1 MTQRFYTVAST
12 AKTADGYAIQLD
24 GKTIKTPAGQ
34 DLVALTKAVADAI
47 VLEWADQEDT
57 IKPDTMPITQ
67 IVTTKIDKIRD
78 RDKITEKVMR
88 YLDTDLVCYWAK
100 EPEAL
105 AKRQKEVWGKWVKWF
120 DEHFEV
126 PLYTTKKIDAIKQE
140 PEAHKRAWNYIEALD
155 DSYFTILHIM
165 TSLSGSLVLAL
176 AFVEGEISADEI
188 FEASYLEE
196 LYRGEIYDEAKHGA
210 APDEEVERE
219 AFKRDA
225 RAAEA
230 YIKLSNQYE

>member
-1 MTQRFYTVAST
+1 MTKRFYTMASV
-12 AKTADGYAIQLD
+12 AKTDDGFAVQLD
-24 GKTIKTPAGQ
+24 GKTVKTPGGLELMAANQ
-34 DLVALTKAVADAI
+34 AVAEAI
-47 VLEWADQEDT
+47 VLEWSAQEEV
-57 IKPDTMPITQ
+57 IVPDTMPITQ

-78 RDKITEKVMR
+78 REKITESVMR

-105 AKRQKEVWGKWVKWF
+105 AKRQKEIWGRWVKWF

-140 PEAHKRAWNYIEALD
+140 EEAHKRAWNYIEALD

-176 AFVEGEISADEI
+176 AFVEGDITPEEI
-188 FEASYLEE
+188 FQASYLEE
-196 LYRGEIYDEAKHGA
+196 LYRGEIYNEEKHGA
-210 APDEEVERE
+210 APDEEVERA
-219 AFKRDA
+219 AFQTRC
-225 RAAEA
+225 
-230 YIKLSNQYE
+230 

>member
-1 MTQRFYTVAST
+1 MMKRFYTMASH
-12 AKTADGYAIQLD
+12 KKCDDGYEIQLD
-24 GKTIKTPAGQ
+24 GKTIKTPLGQ
-34 DLVALTKAVADAI
+34 DMVTLTKGLADAI
-47 VLEWADQEDT
+47 VAEWAAQEDKV
-57 IKPDTMPITQ
+57 KPETMPLTQ

-78 RDKITEKVMR
+78 REAITESVMR

-105 AKRQKEVWGKWVKWF
+105 AKRQKEIWGRWVKWF

-126 PLYTTKKIDAIKQE
+126 PLDTTKKIDAIKQD

-155 DSYFTILHIM
+155 EAYFTILHIV

-176 AFVEGEISADEI
+176 AFTEGDITPEEI

-196 LYRGEIYDEAKHGA
+196 LYRGEIYNEDMHGA
-210 APDEEVERE
+210 APNEEVERE
-219 AFKRDA
+219 AFKRDIE
-225 RAAEA
+225 AAKTYLELA
-230 YIKLSNQYE
+230 NEF